1 MIVFTKPTCY
11 NRPLGVP
18 MSTSLAIKGIG
29 DRLVISMPQGEWTTI
44 LPELMH
50 AIDERGDFFKGAK
63 VVLQVEDRELGPA
76 QLVALR
82 QALAQREITL
92 WALMATNEG
101 TCAAAAKLGID
112 IDVETTPHQ
121 EQVEEDDFVFD
132 SDLPGDEAILVER
145 TLRSG
150 QRLRHAG
157 HVIVIGD
164 VNPGSEIVAGGHILV
179 WGRLRGTVHAGAAG
193 DESATV
199 CALDMMPTQLRIAG
213 HIAVSP
219 KRRGRARPEVAFVR
233 DGQLVAETWEN
244 SDRS

>member
-1 MIVFTKPTCY
+1 MIVFTKPACY

-18 MSTSLAIKGIG
+18 MRTPLAIKGIG
-29 DRLVISMPQGEWTTI
+29 DRLVISLPQGEWTTI
-44 LPELMH
+44 LPDLMH

-63 VVLQVEDRELGPA
+63 VALQVDDRELGPA

-92 WALMATNEG
+92 WALLATDES
-101 TCAAAAKLGID
+101 TCAAASKLGID
-112 IDVETTPHQ
+112 IDVGSPSHQ
-121 EQVEEDDFVFD
+121 TEEDDYVFD

-150 QRLRHAG
+150 QRLRHPG
-157 HVIVIGD
+157 HVIVFGD
-164 VNPGSEIVAGGHILV
+164 VNPGSEIVAGGHILI

-199 CALDMMPTQLRIAG
+199 CALDMMPTQLRIAS

-219 KRRGRARPEVAFVR
+219 KRRGRPRPEVAFVR
-233 DGQLVAETWEN
+233 DGQLIAETWEN
-244 SDRS
+244 SERS

>member
-11 NRPLGVP
+11 NRPLGVT
-18 MSTSLAIKGIG
+18 MSTPLAIKGIG
-29 DRLVISMPQGEWTTI
+29 DRLVISMPQGEWTLI
-44 LPELMH
+44 LPELMR
-50 AIDERGDFFKGAK
+50 AIDERGDFFMGAK
-63 VVLQVEDRELGPA
+63 VALQVEDLELGPA

-92 WALMATNEG
+92 WALLATNES

-112 IDVETTPHQ
+112 VDLESSPHQ
-121 EQVEEDDFVFD
+121 TEEDDYVFD

-150 QRLRHAG
+150 QRLRHPG
-157 HVIVIGD
+157 HVIVFGD
-164 VNPGSEIVAGGHILV
+164 VNPGSEIVAGGHILI

-199 CALDMMPTQLRIAG
+199 CALDMMPTQLRIAA

-219 KRRGRARPEVAFVR
+219 KRRGRPRPEVAFVR
-233 DGQLVAETWEN
+233 DGQLIAEAWDTSE
-244 SDRS
+244 RS